1 MLFNLVFSRFYAFFY
16 DLSSLGN
23 FYGFSVDKIVLP
35 LFGRFMHFMHVY
47 FMQSLLIS
55 ALYKYLLLL
64 LLLLLLYYYQ
74 RLPLEI

>member
-1 MLFNLVFSRFYAFFY
+1 MLFNLVLSRFYAFFY

-55 ALYKYLLLL
+55 AL
-64 LLLLLLYYYQ
+64 
-74 RLPLEI
+74 